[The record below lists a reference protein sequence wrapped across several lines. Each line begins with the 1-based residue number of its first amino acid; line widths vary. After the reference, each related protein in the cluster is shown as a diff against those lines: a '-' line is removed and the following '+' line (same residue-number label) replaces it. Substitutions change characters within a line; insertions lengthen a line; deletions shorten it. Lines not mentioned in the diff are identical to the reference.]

1 MTTFN
6 YTIQDKLG
14 IHARPAGLI
23 VKEAQKYDATITIEA
38 NGKSADASKI
48 IAVMALGVKQETEVT
63 VKAEGVDEAIAIEE
77 IKKIFETNL

>member
-1 MTTFN
+1 MTTFS

-38 NGKSADASKI
+38 NGKSADAGKI
-48 IAVMALGVKQETEVT
+48 IAVMALGAKQGTEVT
-63 VKAEGVDEAIAIEE
+63 VKAEGVDEATAIEE
-77 IKKIFETNL
+77 IKKIFEANL

>member
-1 MTTFN
+1 MKTFS

-38 NGKSADASKI
+38 NGKSADAGKI
-48 IAVMALGVKQETEVT
+48 IAVMALGAKQGTEVT
-63 VKAEGVDEAIAIEE
+63 VKAEGVDEATAIEE
-77 IKKIFETNL
+77 IKKIFEANL

>member
-1 MTTFN
+1 MKTFS

-38 NGKSADASKI
+38 NGKGADAGKI
-48 IAVMALGVKQETEVT
+48 IAVMALGAKQGTEVT
-63 VKAEGVDEAIAIEE
+63 VKAEGVDEATAIEE
-77 IKKIFETNL
+77 IKKIFEANL

>member
-1 MTTFN
+1 MKTFN

-23 VKEAQKYDATITIEA
+23 VKEAQKYDVTITIEA

-48 IAVMALGVKQETEVT
+48 IAVMALGAKQGTAVT
-63 VKAEGVDEAIAIEE
+63 VKVEGADEAVAMEE
-77 IKKIFETNL
+77 IKKIFEANL